1 MKMKHR
7 LLLLLAASML
17 ALAGTV
23 SCGKPEPVTP
33 PEESVDDKPD
43 KPDTPDTPDTPDVP
57 DTPDTPETPDQPDQP
72 QKKTLSILAIGN
84 SFSVDAM
91 QYLYDILKETGLEEV
106 VLGNLYIGG
115 CSLAT
120 HASNFSSN
128 SASYT
133 YYKNTTGTWTNTTS
147 AKPLTALQE
156 RSWDIITMQQASGDS
171 GIASTYS
178 PYLANLKRIVMA
190 ACPDARLVWHMTW
203 AYQGNSTHSSF
214 PKYNSDQMTM
224 YNDILSAVREK
235 VLTDSDF
242 SLVIP
247 CGTAVQNLRTSHFGD
262 RITRDGYHMS
272 YNVGRFVTAMTWAKA
287 LTGCDLSAITY
298 TPPSY
303 SYENRDIAAIKEAAD
318 NAVLNPYVVTESS
331 FPPQPGDEGIES
343 DDAAEVLR
351 LSGFD
356 PGLFTVLPLE
366 ITKWAYYNSSN
377 ATYYKTMYTTTM
389 SNPPTNIRRFV
400 VSRIFTRE
408 EIPVGSVIILKKDY
422 QYRPEGWV
430 NMAKNTSSARPAEV
444 TDQVVTVS
452 EAWWGTWT
460 HRAFNISKVGKPDL
474 SDAEAEEAG
483 KSLTIFIPKP

>member
-178 PYLANLKRIVMA
+178 PYLANLKKIVMA

-287 LTGCDLSAITY
+287 LT
-298 TPPSY
+298 
-303 SYENRDIAAIKEAAD
+303 
-318 NAVLNPYVVTESS
+318 
-331 FPPQPGDEGIES
+331 
-343 DDAAEVLR
+343 EVLR